1 VSAARRTSK
10 LQRALLTLV
19 VLAVLAFTLQS
30 LRTSGASYAA
40 GSVNPANVF
49 VAGSL
54 LHVNDQNGQVMIVA
68 PGLAPGDSSVGTMT
82 LTGTGTVTGL
92 FTLTASSLVDVP
104 ASPAGPALSGTLD
117 LTIEDITGTPATLF
131 DDTVADFVSA
141 ADPPDLGSI
150 APGESR
156 QYRITLRY
164 PDGTNDSALQ
174 GATMTLVMQVSGV
187 SS

>member
-1 VSAARRTSK
+1 VSAARRTSRF
-10 LQRALLTLV
+10 QRALFTLV

-68 PGLAPGDSSVGTMT
+68 TGLAPGDSRPGTMT
-82 LTGTGTVTGL
+82 LRGTGTVTGL
-92 FTLTASSLVDVP
+92 FTLKASSLVDVP
-104 ASPAGPALSGTLD
+104 ASPALSGTLD
-117 LTIEDITGTPATLF
+117 LTVEDVTGTPATLF

-156 QYRITLRY
+156 KYRITLSY